1 MSWSCGKNGRRK
13 TGKESRGTE
22 SGGEKEVRKTEIAM
36 GYCIKSNI
44 ERVGKKMVTSDRLE
58 TADRKRNEREKMEKE
73 IMIPSALTT
82 VMPRK

>member
-44 ERVGKKMVTSDRLE
+44 ERVGKE
-58 TADRKRNEREKMEKE
+58 W
-73 IMIPSALTT
+73 
-82 VMPRK
+82 